1 MNTPPKELLWQISV
15 ELQVSGL
22 CWAASTAAE
31 SERSKGESVLPETG
45 SVGGGERVEV
55 RRVGRLGKVGGLV
68 VELVVGGLVVELV
81 NFSRIRSLNS
91 PISGAS
97 VIKFCPCPPR
107 SRPRI
112 SISSRRGSP
121 V

>member
-1 MNTPPKELLWQISV
+1 MNIPLKELLWQISV

-31 SERSKGESVLPETG
+31 TERSKGESVLPETG

-68 VELVVGGLVVELV
+68 VELV

-107 SRPRI
+107 SRARI